1 MSKRKRMKTI
11 RVTVPDSVFG
21 DFAKGH
27 VSRGS
32 LHMDENGKCI
42 FVRHNLGSRK
52 PTGPRKQPQPV
63 SPVCPYAMH
72 FTLAN
77 TYFVLDAQ
85 GQMAGVFFEF
95 SVLSV
100 PAEVAA
106 MFSLLFNQSSKG
118 GAHAN
123 N

>member
-1 MSKRKRMKTI
+1 MNKRKRMKTI
-11 RVTVPDSVFG
+11 RVAVPDSVYG

-32 LHMDENGKCI
+32 LHIDENGEFFFI
-42 FVRHNLGSRK
+42 RHNLGSRK
-52 PTGPRKQPQPV
+52 PTGPRKKPRPISPACPGAMPV
-63 SPVCPYAMH
+63 
-72 FTLAN
+72 TLVK
-77 TYFVLDAQ
+77 TYLVVDAQ